1 MELNLRDKSVLIT
14 GGSAGIGKAI
24 AFEFLNEGANVSI
37 CGTSEAKL
45 KATQEEAKSKGFNLV
60 VYQVDVT
67 SKEQLEDMAEQIAQ
81 KNGGIDVWINNAG
94 VDLHH
99 TVLDFP
105 VEDYDRVM
113 KTNLYAVFEGCRI
126 AGEHMI
132 KQGRGGVI
140 INASS
145 YTVNIPHTRGSVYAA
160 SKAAVSSFTKSIA
173 ANFAPYGIRVVG
185 YQPGM
190 VETEMTKEMCARNRD
205 LYIQNVPL
213 GRLGHPEDIAKP
225 VAFLAS
231 DACSYITG
239 FDIQVSGGKYS
250 VQDSRFSWENMVT
263 F

>member
-45 KATQEEAKSKGFNLV
+45 KATQEEAKSKGFNLD

-67 SKEQLEDMAEQIAQ
+67 NKEQLEDMAEQIAQ
-81 KNGGIDVWINNAG
+81 KNGGIDVWIN
-94 VDLHH
+94 
-99 TVLDFP
+99 TVLDFQ

-213 GRLGHPEDIAKP
+213 GRLGQPEDIAKP
-225 VAFLAS
+225 VVFMAS